1 MEIVDTIQNLN
12 EYWGPPAQNWFDYF
26 VDAQKLA
33 QLLSKPGNQETV
45 GRLAIQF
52 AEQAATTQKEGEMMM
67 AKGFPSEDVQFAER
81 KAACLILC
89 AMACFAYVEWDIEY
103 LIDKYSE
110 ILSVR
115 ILIENILGL
124 CRSSETPSDVQF
136 AEYLFARWAMAVD
149 RRFRLPPPP
158 AKQTV
163 NNPLLV
169 PDLHLTKHEN
179 IRKMVVDTRTWF
191 PQVVSSLEKFIGEAK
206 DLSVPGVNCFLSPFL
221 EKGSMSLG
229 VGIVGVNVL
238 CMWAPRPIFN
248 LSTTLL
254 PGADIASAC
263 RFELLRFHFANGSMD
278 IAQELLKQITLPTST
293 SPLVVIDKRELNGYY
308 LALNVPSTM
317 PPMPLTIRE
326 FLPDQKLLT
335 DDSSPFR
342 RSRMWRLR
350 AVNRTSGQLQVAYR
364 SENSAKD
371 VLEGRATSVRQRLLE
386 KVVQQRFIKSLQRQI
401 SSVRDVVIRRRID
414 ALLIFLCATVSGMRE
429 ELLRCGWDTPSR
441 LRSLASQ
448 APKTATPPLSAQIV
462 KMILTSDNPF
472 WTMLTSFN
480 AAELKLAVNNI
491 ERPFMRPF
499 MFVMPEMLAEC
510 VLIARP
516 VNELHAILLAKLNQ
530 LAEMMNRT
538 EWDAECQTYWQEF
551 GLPANCQIVMLTEA
565 VRVQAQCISARA
577 LRHDGPDAAGD
588 ERQLRSMKK
597 LFIMNADADLLKK
610 PGGIAFAAQTFA
622 RALNAEDFDFIT
634 TEVKF
639 PSTTTTMAQLLA
651 AYLMSS
657 APGKD
662 ASQLRKVCD
671 TFNAHIGPLF
681 DQVSRNA
688 RRDVNRG
695 RDREDQARTATV
707 LELTRFLRLIRNE
720 SLLSLLITYFGYLFN
735 RYLLAKKR
743 PHLRMTLPLGEI
755 FGHESEL
762 SHVNIL
768 AVQELL
774 EIFFRNALLVNPTHP
789 QWLRSA
795 ADFRY
800 GRGLLSEA
808 GILYMEYLVASRT
821 PLLVA
826 PQENFVEDLIWRRL
840 RVCLSKSHW
849 FTLAA
854 LVCQNIEHKREEEYI
869 KAMEFLYSQ
878 LSLDAGADY
887 SCMVFDN
894 TLAELLSDVYERN
907 HMQPSADLLFS
918 YAYRSCMNPEGR
930 DVLAREQSRR
940 CQRLLRTLAAQLFD
954 AHF

>member
-1 MEIVDTIQNLN
+1 
-12 EYWGPPAQNWFDYF
+12 
-26 VDAQKLA
+26 
-33 QLLSKPGNQETV
+33 SK
-45 GRLAIQF
+45 
-52 AEQAATTQKEGEMMM
+52 K
-67 AKGFPSEDVQFAER
+67 
-81 KAACLILC
+81 
-89 AMACFAYVEWDIEY
+89 
-103 LIDKYSE
+103 
-110 ILSVR
+110 
-115 ILIENILGL
+115 
-124 CRSSETPSDVQF
+124 
-136 AEYLFARWAMAVD
+136 
-149 RRFRLPPPP
+149 
-158 AKQTV
+158 
-163 NNPLLV
+163 
-169 PDLHLTKHEN
+169 
-179 IRKMVVDTRTWF
+179 
-191 PQVVSSLEKFIGEAK
+191 EAK
-206 DLSVPGVNCFLSPFL
+206 RIIFSLFLLFFSWLQCFIFVNTVLSF
-221 EKGSMSLG
+221 
-229 VGIVGVNVL
+229 
-238 CMWAPRPIFN
+238 
-248 LSTTLL
+248 
-254 PGADIASAC
+254 
-263 RFELLRFHFANGSMD
+263 
-278 IAQELLKQITLPTST
+278 
-293 SPLVVIDKRELNGYY
+293 Y
-308 LALNVPSTM
+308 L
-317 PPMPLTIRE
+317 
-326 FLPDQKLLT
+326 
-335 DDSSPFR
+335 
-342 RSRMWRLR
+342 
-350 AVNRTSGQLQVAYR
+350 
-364 SENSAKD
+364 
-371 VLEGRATSVRQRLLE
+371 
-386 KVVQQRFIKSLQRQI
+386 
-401 SSVRDVVIRRRID
+401 
-414 ALLIFLCATVSGMRE
+414 
-429 ELLRCGWDTPSR
+429 
-441 LRSLASQ
+441 
-448 APKTATPPLSAQIV
+448 
-462 KMILTSDNPF
+462 
-472 WTMLTSFN
+472 
-480 AAELKLAVNNI
+480 
-491 ERPFMRPF
+491 
-499 MFVMPEMLAEC
+499 
-510 VLIARP
+510 
-516 VNELHAILLAKLNQ
+516 
-530 LAEMMNRT
+530 
-538 EWDAECQTYWQEF
+538 
-551 GLPANCQIVMLTEA
+551 
-565 VRVQAQCISARA
+565 
-577 LRHDGPDAAGD
+577 
-588 ERQLRSMKK
+588 
-597 LFIMNADADLLKK
+597 
-610 PGGIAFAAQTFA
+610 QTFA

-681 DQVSRNA
+681 DQVNRNA

-940 CQRLLRTLAAQLFD
+940 CQRLLRTLAVQLFD